1 MRPRGRFFKP
11 RWRIVKPID
20 ELVGGNAR
28 DAFLFRQSVDQ
39 VAGAAADP

>member
-11 RWRIVKPID
+11 HWRIVKPID
-20 ELVGGNAR
+20 ELVGDQTR

-39 VAGAAADP
+39 VAGAADDP